1 VAARVEITPQRPDCV
16 AEQAF
21 CADVGHRGIAENGA
35 RIGRDLARSKDDPSI
50 PLLSLR
56 WTSLAK
62 RACVWLRTPSLTGS
76 LLSPRQ
82 RRWASAGFGWWR
94 RAVAPARSNWDCPQ
108 IEGMP
113 FGWWAHL
120 RRKYL
125 NSPRRASPRFGCRRQ
140 IKPRTTSRWATIL
153 DQKGSVATWFGK
165 KDELISLIG
174 AAHDAQM
181 QVYADF
187 VIDHCSGV
195 AVSILRGR
203 TRLTAGT
210 RDHIID
216 SRLTRS

>member
-1 VAARVEITPQRPDCV
+1 MVVVTNRRRVGSRVTS
-16 AEQAF
+16 A
-21 CADVGHRGIAENGA
+21 
-35 RIGRDLARSKDDPSI
+35 
-50 PLLSLR
+50 LLSF
-56 WTSLAK
+56 
-62 RACVWLRTPSLTGS
+62 
-76 LLSPRQ
+76 
-82 RRWASAGFGWWR
+82 SAE
-94 RAVAPARSNWDCPQ
+94 ARPQ

-187 VIDHCSGV
+187 
-195 AVSILRGR
+195 
-203 TRLTAGT
+203 
-210 RDHIID
+210 
-216 SRLTRS
+216 